1 MPPDFTH
8 RTFEYIFVLTS
19 NVRWRIN
26 TFGWKGTQ
34 GDSSSPAPTWI
45 SGKAYS
51 RTTASR
57 LLLVSRTGIESPSCD
72 CHNLIPEPIVW
83 QCRLIVAR
91 GDSLRQALRL
101 SKVDIVL

>member
-34 GDSSSPAPTWI
+34 GDSSSPAPMWI

-57 LLLVSRTGIESPSCD
+57 LLLVSRTGIESPRCD
-72 CHNLIPEPIVW
+72 CHNVVRI
-83 QCRLIVAR
+83 RLFGNVGSFFAEAIHFAWH
-91 GDSLRQALRL
+91 LRL
-101 SKVDIVL
+101 CKLDVVL